1 MSPERFPSHKLQRQ
15 RNLPAAFFCAR
26 NRKTGQPVGMSQED
40 MTTSPFLNELRDRF
54 ETEDHSRGMHR
65 TEVRSRA
72 GDSHLGY
79 VFTSDPEIPQ
89 RGALLHQQCFPAV
102 FPTQKWK
109 RKATAVCCH
118 CLRRKPLSSSFP
130 RDRKGAPAVRP
141 GRLF

>member
-65 TEVRSRA
+65 TEVRSRS
-72 GDSHLGY
+72 GDSHLGH
-79 VFTSDPEIPQ
+79 VFTNDPEIPQ
-89 RGALLHQQCFPAV
+89 RGALLHQQCVPYAKMEAEGHGCLLPLLEEETAFLILP
-102 FPTQKWK
+102 K
-109 RKATAVCCH
+109 R
-118 CLRRKPLSSSFP
+118 
-130 RDRKGAPAVRP
+130 
-141 GRLF
+141 